1 MKANKETEVEYRTA
15 KTSQS
20 ALETLMSAPE
30 GIGLP
35 SAGFFKKEIWQ
46 VFLSELDTSVSD
58 RAALDS
64 LFHG

>member
-35 SAGFFKKEIWQ
+35 SAGFFRREIWQ
-46 VFLSELDTSVSD
+46 VFLPEPDTSVSD
-58 RAALDS
+58 
-64 LFHG
+64 